1 MCLCICSQ
9 GIVIISDGVFGL
21 PNAAMVHALL
31 AQLRS
36 HTVCCSFVKVGS
48 LFQAQCRYVKFNLHI
63 MSFIEISLTTI
74 FILEVLKPIL
84 LRFTNFYRFLKFLI

>member
-1 MCLCICSQ
+1 MLYHWGMLSTLYVIVQCLCICSQ

-48 LFQAQCRYVKFNLHI
+48 LFQAQCRYMKFNHRWPRNRW
-63 MSFIEISLTTI
+63 FLT
-74 FILEVLKPIL
+74 LNK
-84 LRFTNFYRFLKFLI
+84 

>member
-1 MCLCICSQ
+1 MVSARAKVYFLILQEPGVVLKVLYSESTTTCTVIFKMIL

-21 PNAAMVHALL
+21 PNAAMVHTLL

-48 LFQAQCRYVKFNLHI
+48 PFQAQCRYV
-63 MSFIEISLTTI
+63 M
-74 FILEVLKPIL
+74 
-84 LRFTNFYRFLKFLI
+84 